1 MKTRQTSRAVRV
13 VTDIGHSSPSVSDPE
28 PCPLGTRW
36 AAWKIYVFTRGVSGG
51 EHLTP
56 EEREAVRRARRRR
69 LSWKPASP
77 LSVEWSVGPGDA
89 IRLADGG
96 GLLYRRRHVHASTRI
111 GTRSIHIDWATG
123 MGGGPGF
130 SYKLVHIYVDG
141 ALVDE
146 SAHGGSS
153 LGFTLWGGPAL
164 AIIRRGLAVG
174 VAADWFR
181 RDGPP
186 TVWMMT
192 PDRGK

>member
-1 MKTRQTSRAVRV
+1 VRI
-13 VTDIGHSSPSVSDPE
+13 VTDIGHSRPSIADPE

-36 AAWKIYVFTRGVSGG
+36 AAWKIYVFARGASGG
-51 EHLTP
+51 THLTP

-69 LSWKPASP
+69 LSWKPDSP
-77 LSVEWSVGPGDA
+77 LAVEWSVGPGDA
-89 IRLADGG
+89 TRLADGD
-96 GLLYRRRHVHASTRI
+96 GLLHRRRHMHASMKI

-130 SYKLVHIYVDG
+130 SYTLVHTYVDG

-164 AIIRRGLAVG
+164 AVIRRGLAVG
-174 VAADWFR
+174 VASDWFR
-181 RDGPP
+181 SAGPP
-186 TVWMMT
+186 TVWLMT
-192 PDRGK
+192 PARGE

>member
-1 MKTRQTSRAVRV
+1 
-13 VTDIGHSSPSVSDPE
+13 VTDIGHSSPSVSGPE

-36 AAWKIYVFTRGVSGG
+36 AAWQIYVFIRGASGG
-51 EHLTP
+51 KHLTP
-56 EEREAVRRARRRR
+56 EEHEAVRRAKRRR

-77 LSVEWSVGPGDA
+77 LPVEWSVGPGDA
-89 IRLADGG
+89 TRLADGD
-96 GLLYRRRHVHASTRI
+96 GLLSRRRHVHASTRI

-141 ALVDE
+141 ALADE

-164 AIIRRGLAVG
+164 AVIRRGLAVG
-174 VAADWFR
+174 VAADWIR
-181 RDGPP
+181 GAGPP
-186 TVWMMT
+186 TVWLMT
-192 PDRGK
+192 PARGE

>member
-1 MKTRQTSRAVRV
+1 M
-13 VTDIGHSSPSVSDPE
+13 TDIGHSSPSVSDPE

-36 AAWKIYVFTRGVSGG
+36 AAWKIYVFMRGASGG

-69 LSWKPASP
+69 LSWKPVSP

-89 IRLADGG
+89 TRLADGD
-96 GLLYRRRHVHASTRI
+96 GLLCRRRHVHASTTI

-164 AIIRRGLAVG
+164 AVIRRGLAVG
-174 VAADWFR
+174 VASDWFR
-181 RDGPP
+181 GDDPP
-186 TVWMMT
+186 TVWLMT